1 VRVGVVDIGTNS
13 MRLLVTDGITEFGR
27 WVQVTGLGRGVDASG
42 SLSEEAIEGTLSVF
56 RRFGDLMAELEVERR
71 MAIAT
76 SASRDAG
83 NREPFF
89 DRAEEAL
96 GMRPTLISGHQEARF
111 AYQGATTDRE
121 LDRPMVVS
129 DIGGGS
135 SEFVSAADE
144 VSIDIG
150 SVRLTERI
158 LASRPAS
165 HSEMDR
171 ARSLLD
177 DMFEEVEVGPV
188 GTLVGVAGTWT
199 SIAAIAQELP
209 VYDRERVDGYSL
221 SRDRLSQVTSL
232 LSPMTT
238 DETAAIPSLD
248 PKRAPVILAGAV
260 LAGGVMDVLDVADVV
275 VSERDTLDGAA
286 AHLLAL
292 PLIPT

>member
-1 VRVGVVDIGTNS
+1 MRVGVVDIGTNS
-13 MRLLVTDGITEFGR
+13 MRLLVTDGTTELGR

-42 SLSEEAIEGTLSVF
+42 SLSEGAIEATLTVF
-56 RRFGDLMAELEVERR
+56 RRFGDLMAEMEVERR

-76 SASRDAG
+76 SASRDAS

-89 DRAEEAL
+89 DRAEQAL

-111 AYQGATTDRE
+111 AYEGATAIQE
-121 LDRPMVVS
+121 LDQPVVVS

-158 LASRPAS
+158 LPGRPAS
-165 HSEMDR
+165 PGEMDR
-171 ARSLLD
+171 ARSLVD
-177 DMFEEVEVGPV
+177 DMFGEVEVGTV

-199 SIAAIAQELP
+199 SIGAIAQELP
-209 VYDRERVDGYSL
+209 EYDRELVHGYSL
-221 SRDRLSQVTSL
+221 SRSRLSQVTSM

-238 DETAAIPSLD
+238 EETAAIPSLD
-248 PKRAPVILAGAV
+248 PRRAPVILAGTV
-260 LAGGVMDVLDVADVV
+260 LAGGVMDALDVAEVV
-275 VSERDTLDGAA
+275 VSEQDTLDGAA

-292 PLIPT
+292 P